1 MSHIFMRGFENVVH
15 LSNNE
20 MNEAE
25 LSRRLKFVQEV
36 EEIVKLAVREY
47 SKITGIHENM
57 IREKMLIRR
66 IDQALNSIEFEYMD
80 TFFSYR
86 K

>member
-1 MSHIFMRGFENVVH
+1 MAH

-20 MNEAE
+20 MNDAE
-25 LSRRLKFVQEV
+25 LSERLKFVQRA
-36 EEIVKLAVREY
+36 EEIVNLAVREY

-66 IDQALNSIEFEYMD
+66 IDQALNWIEFEYLD
-80 TFFSYR
+80 TYFSYR